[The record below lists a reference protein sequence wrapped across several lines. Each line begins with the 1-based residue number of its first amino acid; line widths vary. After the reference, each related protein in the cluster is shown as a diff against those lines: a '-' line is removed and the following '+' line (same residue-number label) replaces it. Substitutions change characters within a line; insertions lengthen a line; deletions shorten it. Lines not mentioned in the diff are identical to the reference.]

1 MKPVNKLIYRKRRG
15 SVLIISMIFILVF
28 SALAVSMASLSGVNL
43 QIADNQR
50 KANLARA
57 SAESGLDILRF
68 WLARVYMPGT
78 TATNDR
84 FNCLATRLQ
93 NDLTANGIS
102 NIPIATD
109 VNVISIAGQENPV
122 VLNSSAKQ
130 YFLAKIQTT
139 DNINMLQMDITGYAG
154 QIKRTIRVNYNFGT
168 RAHTVFDYGVATK
181 GALNLQGSAEIDGN
195 IDLDAGVYIESES
208 DANALTIIGNSHI
221 AGDVDITNPDA
232 AVLLQGGQ
240 ASIGGETGQ
249 AAIDNHVSFGVD
261 PVEFPVPIP
270 TYFNHYV
277 QNTYDPNNVLDEYE
291 NVRIPA
297 GIGPVTFASVTLK
310 GVIFIEVPNIV
321 TFTGNTTITGI
332 IVGNGS
338 LSDNSGTNLITF
350 LGTVNS
356 YPVTDLPDEP
366 QFAELKN
373 ETGTFILAPGFSASF
388 RGDFETLNGAI
399 AANGIEFTGNAGGTI
414 DGSVINYS
422 NEPMTLLGNT
432 DLFFNRSGTV
442 EIPAGFGPEIIL
454 HYLPEFYCEVI
465 PDL

>member
-1 MKPVNKLIYRKRRG
+1 
-15 SVLIISMIFILVF
+15 MIFILVF
-28 SALAVSMASLSGVNL
+28 CALAVSMASLSGVNL

-78 TATNDR
+78 TMLNDR

-93 NDLTANGIS
+93 NDLEENGIS
-102 NIPIATD
+102 NIPITPD

-139 DNINMLQMDITGYAG
+139 DNINMLQMDVTGYAG
-154 QIKRTIRVNYNFGT
+154 DMKRIIRVNYNFGT
-168 RAHTVFDYGVATK
+168 RQHTVFDYGIATK
-181 GALNLQGSAEIDGN
+181 GPLKLQGSAEIDGV

-208 DANALTIIGNSHI
+208 NPALDITGNSHI
-221 AGDVDITNPDA
+221 AGDVDFTNPDA
-232 AVLLQGGQ
+232 NVILQGGQ

-249 AAIDNHVSFGVD
+249 AAIDNHCEFGAPPVD
-261 PVEFPVPIP
+261 FPVPIP
-270 TYFNHYV
+270 TYFEHYV
-277 QNTYDPNNVLDEYE
+277 TNTYDPNNVLDEYE

-297 GIGPVTFASVTLK
+297 GIGPVTFASVTLR
-310 GVIFIEVPNIV
+310 GVIFIEAPNIV

-338 LSDNSGTNLITF
+338 LSDNSQTNLITF
-350 LGTVNS
+350 LGTVDS
-356 YPVTDLPDEP
+356 YPVTSLPEE
-366 QFAELKN
+366 FGELRN
-373 ETGTFILAPGFSASF
+373 ETGTFLMAPGFGTYFS
-388 RGDFETLNGAI
+388 GDFVTLNGAI
-399 AANGIEFTGNAGGTI
+399 AANGITFGGGAEGTI
-414 DGSVINYS
+414 AGSVINYS
-422 NEPMTLLGNT
+422 PQLM
-432 DLFFNRSGTV
+432 DLFGNSDLIFNRSGTT
-442 EIPAGFGPEIIL
+442 EIPAGFGPEIVL
-454 HYLPEFYCEVI
+454 HYLPESYCEVI